1 MVQKAASTLYLCQ
14 DVCGEVSGGDG
25 GLKLSIKL
33 SASLHPAVVW
43 SVGPLLTRTLRNY
56 EDEDTTDDEEDIEEE
71 GPELPVKD
79 INLEKY
85 EEKIGGRKRKRRK
98 AKKFED
104 EDDNDDE
111 EEVDDRGQA

>member
-1 MVQKAASTLYLCQ
+1 MQNQEQERDKPTEDFVPRIRSQSQRKRR
-14 DVCGEVSGGDG
+14 
-25 GLKLSIKL
+25 
-33 SASLHPAVVW
+33 
-43 SVGPLLTRTLRNY
+43 RTTNY

-104 EDDNDDE
+104 EDDKNDKEEFDEDSLEDEHMEKDE
-111 EEVDDRGQA
+111 EEMGRM

>member
-33 SASLHPAVVW
+33 SASLHPAVVL

-56 EDEDTTDDEEDIEEE
+56 EDEDTHPPTLATPSQANIHINPSHWRLVHFDKPDLILYLLILVILCSLLDI
-71 GPELPVKD
+71 LCFD
-79 INLEKY
+79 
-85 EEKIGGRKRKRRK
+85 
-98 AKKFED
+98 
-104 EDDNDDE
+104 
-111 EEVDDRGQA
+111 

>member
-33 SASLHPAVVW
+33 SASLHPAVVL

-56 EDEDTTDDEEDIEEE
+56 EDEDTHPHNHTS
-71 GPELPVKD
+71 
-79 INLEKY
+79 NS
-85 EEKIGGRKRKRRK
+85 K
-98 AKKFED
+98 AGQWRLVA
-104 EDDNDDE
+104 
-111 EEVDDRGQA
+111 EV